1 MVEAG
6 TEPSKP
12 LQVVTKRLGFYTGTG
27 RSNALKA
34 SKITAVE
41 FFDDLTSQ
49 YARRWFFGGFS
60 FLIAVCL
67 LVVWIVEANFTW
79 PIAKEIAVSVLIELV
94 ANSLI
99 ILAFYVLYLYFI
111 GANTA
116 VREVNVTRPQDIGER
131 MRALP
136 LDVRHYMFWGRS
148 GSFFRSY
155 PLLELDKQARE
166 NKRSIIVDVLLPDPD
181 DGRLIK
187 SYSDIMKALG
197 EEPGDNPLLLH
208 VLATCMACAIVSS
221 NNKHLEVRVHLS
233 RFLPAFR
240 VDLSDNGAILTQDDK
255 KKSALYFEYGSEFY
269 DMFRST
275 VTNERDVSRAVT
287 WDKNLFSGLE
297 LTEKSCDAKT
307 LKAFGIAVAD
317 VDSIQQEVARLI
329 TVRPHRYG

>member
-1 MVEAG
+1 M
-6 TEPSKP
+6 
-12 LQVVTKRLGFYTGTG
+12 
-27 RSNALKA
+27 KA
-34 SKITAVE
+34 SKITAVD
-41 FFDDLTSQ
+41 FFDDLTSRH
-49 YARRWFFGGFS
+49 ARRWFFGGFS

-67 LVVWIVEANFTW
+67 LVIWIAEANFTW
-79 PIAKEIAVSVLIELV
+79 PIAKEIVVSILTEIV
-94 ANSLI
+94 AGSLI
-99 ILAFYVLYLYFI
+99 ILAFYVLYVYFI

-155 PLLELDKQARE
+155 PLLELDRQARE
-166 NKRSIIVDVLLPDPD
+166 NKRSIVVDVLLPDPD
-181 DGRLIK
+181 DERLIK
-187 SYSDIMKALG
+187 SYRDIMRALG
-197 EEPGDNPLLLH
+197 EKPGDNPLLPH
-208 VLATCMACAIVSS
+208 VLATCMACAIISS
-221 NNKHLEVRVHLS
+221 NNKHLDVRVHLS

-287 WDKNLFSGLE
+287 WDKDLFSGLE
-297 LTEKSCDAKT
+297 LAEKSCDSKT
-307 LKAFGIAVAD
+307 LRAFGIEVTD

-329 TVRPHRYG
+329 TDRPHRYG